1 MAFLKDFIR
10 NLVED
15 LYDSVRVEDIENE
28 PILRKPARQ
37 LAVSLACDMGSVHC
51 RSDALRQLRQL
62 IANGGE
68 FHQNIRRQ
76 MYCAALRS
84 ADSSDFNFVW
94 NKMLESEN
102 GNQRLD
108 LGQSLGCSMSRIL
121 INRLLRSLLPS
132 TNDNNIE
139 YRGDEPYQVF
149 RSIFQNGVFGLEL
162 TLDFVIENAVET
174 YEIIGNFIID
184 LALTIR
190 RNDLTEKVCNLS

>member
-1 MAFLKDFIR
+1 
-10 NLVED
+10 
-15 LYDSVRVEDIENE
+15 
-28 PILRKPARQ
+28 
-37 LAVSLACDMGSVHC
+37 MGSVHC

-84 ADSSDFNFVW
+84 ADSNDFNFVW
-94 NKMLESEN
+94 NRMLESEN
-102 GNQRLD
+102 GNQRLEI
-108 LGQSLGCSMSRIL
+108 GQSLGCSTSRIL

-132 TNDNNIE
+132 TNENNIE
-139 YRGDEPYQVF
+139 YRGNEAYQVF
-149 RSIFQNGVFGLEL
+149 RSVYQNGVFGLEL

-174 YEIIGNFIID
+174 YETFGVNGPNFLID

-190 RNDLTEKVCNLS
+190 RNDLTEKVCKFKLKV